1 MTYASKD
8 NLDKSTAYLVITS
21 VGQIQDIAIK
31 NQSFQEKKLIT
42 DFSKEFSLGEFIF
55 LCLS

>member
-8 NLDKSTAYLVITS
+8 NLDKSTDYLVITS
-21 VGQIQDIAIK
+21 VGQIQDIAIE

>member
-8 NLDKSTAYLVITS
+8 NLDKSTDYLVITS
-21 VGQIQDIAIK
+21 VGQIQDIAIE
-31 NQSFQEKKLIT
+31 NQSYQEKKLIT